1 MKRLLKW
8 AWVPLIIALFV
19 VFSLAP
25 GEAQKAANFWKRVGN
40 ILSPRISGDIID
52 TSNQYASDGS
62 PLVRS
67 TDQIG
72 NVFYGPVDITAS
84 ASLSATITA
93 IGATAGD
100 LSLAQ
105 TSQVGGGLTI
115 PATLQLKAP
124 KGATITVANGTTFT
138 CNGPFDAG
146 NYQVFTGSGTV
157 TFGAGV
163 VASVL
168 PQWWSGPTAT
178 AAALNAAWQSLP
190 ATGGTVDCRGY
201 QGAQTLTA
209 KVGPVT
215 TPNISF
221 LFGPATYTLS
231 GVAAA
236 QNPWGYQ
243 FDFRAGN
250 IWVLGDKSAM
260 PKFITADGTQSGQ
273 FSWINLGAG
282 SGGGIRYCEL
292 DGNKAGNSAQIDDSF
307 QSGVFLVNDSGSGNT
322 ADSRATVE
330 SCLVHDFIHYG
341 IQTYGDKT
349 GGNFFEDNFIYN
361 NGKAGDALSTG
372 CGIWLSR
379 GTSNNTVRG
388 NHSYGNKAHGI
399 TANSAGVDQHNNK
412 ILGNYCYSNGG
423 YGIYSI
429 EEAILGSIAG
439 HGQYDLLVSKNHCY
453 SNTLDGIRVNA
464 NGSDLTGYQIFYPT
478 ISENHCYS
486 NGGNGVIIMGAA
498 AYGSLIHN
506 VCRNNTGSGIILG
519 LNFDFAY
526 FGNISLNNTTDAI
539 DFASSTQPLAFGNK
553 VNAASTPAIITQIGN
568 VGIGTTSPDS
578 KLHLSSSATT
588 SDVVAQFFASGM
600 ANSNYID
607 LYLGK
612 SRGTD
617 LAGTISFVPQA
628 VAANSYLLFGLY
640 GTTGPLI
647 VGKNNVGIGTVTPQS
662 LLNVK
667 GTGLTVRLDGSND
680 TGAIYEQFRTSAGS
694 ATGYVGVEGNTG
706 GATFAGTL
714 PYATFLASGA
724 SGAAL
729 QFGTVGVARMLIG
742 SSGNVGVGTTSPIF
756 KHDVNGGV
764 YSRLRRGQ
772 LLFNNAVIGTQLAL
786 IAETVTN
793 GLFTLGGTGYLA
805 ANVTV
810 QANGLQV
817 VTSALDDDSANVLVN
832 NPVLN
837 LSQNPVVSF
846 RFKLDNVTN
855 ACSFVGLTTAA
866 FVNKTTLPNDCA
878 LIGIDAD
885 NVHGFG
891 TNRLILVTR
900 NNGAAAVID
909 DLGVNMTSGTGVW
922 AVLNT
927 TDPDQPR
934 VWINGT
940 EVSAASILGTIKDA
954 TDFYLYAHNQNLA
967 AGAHTMTWV
976 CDQWQNDQ
984 PY

>member
-1 MKRLLKW
+1 MPQIIEH
-8 AWVPLIIALFV
+8 PLASDSQDGYLSREDWTAFNSLF
-19 VFSLAP
+19 SSSTIDP
-25 GEAQKAANFWKRVGN
+25 GHKHSKLW
-40 ILSPRISGDIID
+40 
-52 TSNQYASDGS
+52 ASDGS
-62 PLVRS
+62 PEAVTVDAAGLVGVRTASPTASLHLPAGVATANGAPLKFTAGTNLTAPENGTMEYDGTNFYLTSGGVRQTIGFAIGMDHGGLAGLGDDDHTQYLLASGSRALSGDWDIGAGRKISAEAIYARSNAGLKLFEDGGTGIFVQDSTGNVGIGTTSPGAKLSIEGDADNNNGMLKIQHASSGTGDNVGLSLWTRASGASVNSRNWQFQTNYNNYGDFNILRS
-67 TDQIG
+67 TTATG
-72 NVFYGPVDITAS
+72 NPSTNV
-84 ASLSATITA
+84 
-93 IGATAGD
+93 
-100 LSLAQ
+100 
-105 TSQVGGGLTI
+105 LTI
-115 PATLQLKAP
+115 DKS
-124 KGATITVANGTTFT
+124 GNIGIGTT
-138 CNGPFDAG
+138 GPTQKLEVAG
-146 NYQVFTGSGTV
+146 VTYINSAASDTV
-157 TFGAGV
+157 YLGGQLWFGAG
-163 VASVL
+163 AY
-168 PQWWSGPTAT
+168 T
-178 AAALNAAWQSLP
+178 
-190 ATGGTVDCRGY
+190 
-201 QGAQTLTA
+201 TLRTD
-209 KVGPVT
+209 T
-215 TPNISF
+215 SR
-221 LFGPATYTLS
+221 
-231 GVAAA
+231 
-236 QNPWGYQ
+236 
-243 FDFRAGN
+243 DFH
-250 IWVLGDKSAM
+250 
-260 PKFITADGTQSGQ
+260 
-273 FSWINLGAG
+273 
-282 SGGGIRYCEL
+282 
-292 DGNKAGNSAQIDDSF
+292 ID
-307 QSGVFLVNDSGSGNT
+307 
-322 ADSRATVE
+322 
-330 SCLVHDFIHYG
+330 
-341 IQTYGDKT
+341 
-349 GGNFFEDNFIYN
+349 IYN
-361 NGKAGDALSTG
+361 GGSYLSAL
-372 CGIWLSR
+372 
-379 GTSNNTVRG
+379 TV
-388 NHSYGNKAHGI
+388 K
-399 TANSAGVDQHNNK
+399 NSG
-412 ILGNYCYSNGG
+412 
-423 YGIYSI
+423 
-429 EEAILGSIAG
+429 
-439 HGQYDLLVSKNHCY
+439 
-453 SNTLDGIRVNA
+453 
-464 NGSDLTGYQIFYPT
+464 
-478 ISENHCYS
+478 
-486 NGGNGVIIMGAA
+486 
-498 AYGSLIHN
+498 
-506 VCRNNTGSGIILG
+506 
-519 LNFDFAY
+519 
-526 FGNISLNNTTDAI
+526 
-539 DFASSTQPLAFGNK
+539 
-553 VNAASTPAIITQIGN
+553 GN

-588 SDVVAQFFASGM
+588 SDVLAQFFASGM
-600 ANSNYID
+600 TDTNYID

-617 LAGTISFVPQA
+617 LTGTISFVPQA
-628 VAANSYLLFGLY
+628 TAANSYLQFGLY
-640 GTTGPLI
+640 GTAGPL
-647 VGKNNVGIGTVTPQS
+647 VVSKNNVGIGTVTPQS